1 MNLILPLLIMWI
13 WLLCA
18 TLRYIFGIGVCI
30 NDDQQ
35 LPRHPGH
42 GDFHLRALSRQAA
55 AENPR
60 AKVHTYSIRYSRYS
74 TRCLF

>member
-1 MNLILPLLIMWI
+1 MWI

-60 AKVHTYSIRYSRYS
+60 AKVHTPSATAATVPVAHFASPFHD
-74 TRCLF
+74 T